1 MLHTPSSPEKYHI
14 IAKTFS
20 GSNTFMAERLL
31 GRAGFHCFT
40 GKIMAALKSENNCM
54 IVSWK
59 KILHRYPYRQRL
71 EVAWKVR
78 KSCLWEAK
86 FKLMKFI
93 GWATW
98 SLEGENTNRLEKI
111 QTVLN
116 KTSVRLT
123 LGKKWQLLSLSATLI
138 LRCDYSWEQQRFS
151 LFKAA
156 IIVNKWNSALHKS
169 LSAIKVLLPRTIFAL
184 IVSLLFSWG
193 GGAKEKFKLILRLR
207 AGIHN
212 TFACIFK
219 RNWKGKS
226 FASASF
232 FLGGGLNL

>member
-1 MLHTPSSPEKYHI
+1 M
-14 IAKTFS
+14 
-20 GSNTFMAERLL
+20 
-31 GRAGFHCFT
+31 
-40 GKIMAALKSENNCM
+40 
-54 IVSWK
+54 
-59 KILHRYPYRQRL
+59 
-71 EVAWKVR
+71 
-78 KSCLWEAK
+78 
-86 FKLMKFI
+86 KLI

-193 GGAKEKFKLILRLR
+193 GGGEGKIQIDSSPESWHPQYFCLHFQKEL
-207 AGIHN
+207 
-212 TFACIFK
+212 
-219 RNWKGKS
+219 KGKVIRFS
-226 FASASF
+226 IF
-232 FLGGGLNL
+232 FFWGGGWLNL